1 VVERGFD
8 HWHHARIR
16 TNAHK
21 TVAMT
26 ASQAKQSRMSKQG
39 NNLNNDASTAEG
51 SPLGVN
57 SCQKDVQATCK

>member
-1 VVERGFD
+1 MVERGFD
-8 HWHHARIR
+8 QRHHARSR
-16 TNAHK
+16 TNAQQI
-21 TVAMT
+21 VAMT